1 MNQSKGMYRGTRN
14 GIDRGT
20 IKVVQGTGGG
30 DRGEESKKAKKRKV

>member
-20 IKVVQGTGGG
+20 IKVVQGTGG